1 MRNARQCGLAAFF
14 VPLLFASPS
23 FAQTTSQDGS
33 VRPVERLGYA
43 EVIGRRSDHLGPSG
57 TIFPERAEGVGVS
70 SQRLVQED
78 GSQASRHGLVGSM
91 PITPNMNVGV
101 GLFSVTRYSPKERD
115 FKRAQPMRDVGE
127 RTGSLA
133 AVGLSVRF

>member
-23 FAQTTSQDGS
+23 FAQTAADDGS

-43 EVIGRRSDHLGPSG
+43 EVLGRRSDHLGPGG
-57 TIFPERAEGVGVS
+57 TVFPERAKGVGVS
-70 SQRLVQED
+70 SQRFVQED
-78 GSQASRHGLVGSM
+78 GSQARRNGLVGSL
-91 PITPNMNVGV
+91 PIAPNMNLGV
-101 GLFSVTRYSPKERD
+101 GLFSVTRYSARERD
-115 FKRAQPMRDVGE
+115 FKRTQPMKDVGE

-133 AVGLSVRF
+133 AIGLSVRF